1 MIQFFRL
8 EAVVEPWVDGLWKP
22 LQKALSSSQSF
33 LSPKMNSATR
43 QENVEPQNGH
53 VATKYSVN
61 VEALIERLSGVAIAN
76 QNEKRNPLISSE
88 KTPSYPEK
96 VSTTSAPEPFLK
108 IQFGT
113 EVCISFV

>member
-1 MIQFFRL
+1 M
-8 EAVVEPWVDGLWKP
+8 DGLWKP
-22 LQKALSSSQSF
+22 LEKALSSSSSSLPPSF
-33 LSPKMNSATR
+33 LSAKMNSAKR

-53 VATKYSVN
+53 LAPKYSVN

-76 QNEKRNPLISSE
+76 QDAKRNPLISSE
-88 KTPSYPEK
+88 KSASYPEK